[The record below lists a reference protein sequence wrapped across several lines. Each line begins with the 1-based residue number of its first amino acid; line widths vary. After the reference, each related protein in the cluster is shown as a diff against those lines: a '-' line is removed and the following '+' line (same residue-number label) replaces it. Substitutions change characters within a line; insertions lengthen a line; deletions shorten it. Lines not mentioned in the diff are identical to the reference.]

1 MCFIIKFNR
10 SFVYFYK
17 LKAKRLKAV
26 KLVHQFQNLRN
37 QNSSTTS
44 MMIKYLTPSGKGY
57 SNEIYCWGKY
67 PILEKLKICYRKTFL
82 SDTFFEM
89 AM

>member
-1 MCFIIKFNR
+1 MARIKLNVVLFTFMN
-10 SFVYFYK
+10 YYT
-17 LKAKRLKAV
+17 AV
-26 KLVHQFQNLRN
+26 KLVHQLQNLRN

-57 SNEIYCWGKY
+57 SNEMYCWGKY

-82 SDTFFEM
+82 SDKFFEM